1 MNNPR
6 QKVLPKREGDFW
18 SLFMLT
24 SFSHLVD
31 AKSNFKYLLI
41 CNEFTKG
48 PDQRTKDNKDI
59 HIITFTFTSP
69 VQHPNKE
76 RALLA
81 VICFV
86 RNHLK
91 LTKHV
96 CNKIL
101 TITLYTCCY
110 LMLSAAAFQAED
122 GKRSLPKGEN
132 GF

>member
-1 MNNPR
+1 MKNLR
-6 QKVLPKREGDFW
+6 QTVLPKRELGDFW
-18 SLFMLT
+18 EPIHADFILASR
-24 SFSHLVD
+24 SPIS
-31 AKSNFKYLLI
+31 KYLLI
-41 CNEFTKG
+41 CNEFT
-48 PDQRTKDNKDI
+48 RSENKDI

-69 VQHPNKE
+69 DQHPNKE

-122 GKRSLPKGEN
+122 GKRSLPKGEK